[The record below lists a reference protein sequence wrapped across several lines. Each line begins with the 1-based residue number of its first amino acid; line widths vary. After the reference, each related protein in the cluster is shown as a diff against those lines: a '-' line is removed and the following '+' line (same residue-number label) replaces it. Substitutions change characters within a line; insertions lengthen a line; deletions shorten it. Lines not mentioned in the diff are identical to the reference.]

1 MASFLGKEKTLEFE
15 DHKVEYIG
23 NFSEENVEGIFID
36 LIILTRSQTTENVSG
51 EFRSDYLTIP
61 LPVMS
66 LEIASIVAVEAK
78 LSHRIRKTNR
88 EKVTY

>member
-1 MASFLGKEKTLEFE
+1 MASCLGEEKTLEFE
-15 DHKVEYIG
+15 DNKVEYIG
-23 NFSEENVEGIFID
+23 NFSEENVKGVFID
-36 LIILTRSQTTENVSG
+36 LIVLTRSQTTENVSR

-78 LSHRIRKTNR
+78 LSHRIRKRNR
-88 EKVTY
+88 EKVTN